1 MDGMVDTAIHYYENY
16 SPVGDVIVLGTCLVL
31 LVLMKFAYNVK
42 SKNYRILQW
51 MIGCLWVAGMSNLA
65 YHILLNARDTVSVF
79 WIYFFRELQHIGY
92 FLTLFLYVIYTKDP
106 LQLEKK
112 TRKIITTMAGIGF
125 LVMIGYDI
133 LGTIFKFGYYIDESK
148 NIHEAWELVF
158 ACGYVYFVGLL
169 GFLVIHF
176 RGRVVRQIIYGI
188 MGTFVVSFS
197 IMMIQGINGQSS
209 FTTASF
215 MFPVITLLYLIHS
228 NPYNIEIGTVNLK
241 AFEEMINFTHNKKQ
255 ARMLMALF
263 MPEFEGTGK
272 HYPKEI
278 QEIIRQFNQAYF
290 KGSVLFQVSNGRMIL
305 VADIAKNPH
314 IEESMHLMLDQF
326 HEEYRRF
333 QYDYKIVF
341 MRTSNALSE
350 KQDYLRMI
358 QYMESKMEMNSFKM
372 VEDKDYEE
380 FAKRN
385 YVLEQLE
392 DIKKQGSLND
402 PRVEVYCQPVLNIAT
417 GKYDTAEALMRLILP
432 GMGMVFPD
440 VFIPLAEENNLIHVL
455 SEIILFKTCIL
466 IKKMMGKGFNV
477 QRISVNFTVGELKD
491 PKFCDD
497 IKHIINDVGIPN
509 DKIAIEITE
518 SQNDS
523 EFRIVKDRI
532 NELRKEG
539 IKFYL
544 DDFGTGYS
552 NFERIM
558 ELPFDIIKFDRSL
571 VIACGSDEKAEK
583 MVDHLAKMF
592 SAMDY
597 SVLYEGVETEQDEQK
612 CIRMSARY
620 LQGYKYSKPIPIEDL
635 TEYFEK
641 SAS

>member
-1 MDGMVDTAIHYYENY
+1 MNGTIDTAIHYYENY
-16 SPVGDVIVLGTCLVL
+16 SPVGDVVVLGTCLVL
-31 LVLMKFAYNVK
+31 LVLMKFAYNIK

-51 MIGCLWVAGMSNLA
+51 MIGCLMVAGMSNLT
-65 YHILLNARDTVSVF
+65 YHILLNTRDTVPVF

-92 FLTLFLYVIYTKDP
+92 FLNMFLYVIYTKEP
-106 LQLEKK
+106 LQLEER
-112 TRKIITTMAGIGF
+112 TRKIVTSMAGSGF
-125 LVMIGYDI
+125 LVVIGYDI
-133 LGTIFKFGYYIDESK
+133 LGTIFKFGYHIDEAK
-148 NIHEAWELVF
+148 NIHEAWGLIF
-158 ACGYVYFVGLL
+158 GCGYVYFVGLL
-169 GFLVIHF
+169 GFLVIYY
-176 RGRVVRQIIYGI
+176 RGRVVRQIVYGVI
-188 MGTFVVSFS
+188 GTFVICFS
-197 IMMIQGINGQSS
+197 IMILQGINGQSS

-215 MFPVITLLYLIHS
+215 MFPVITLLYMIHS
-228 NPYNIEIGTVNLK
+228 NPYNIEIGTVNIS
-241 AFEEMINFTHNKKQ
+241 AFEEMIRFSHNKKQ

-272 HYPKEI
+272 HYPKKV
-278 QEIIRQFNQAYF
+278 QEIIRQFNQVYF

-305 VADIAKNPH
+305 VADMAKNPH

-326 HEEYRRF
+326 YEEYKRF

-341 MRTSNALSE
+341 MRTSAALSE

-358 QYMESKMEMNSFKM
+358 RYMESKMEMNSFKM
-372 VEDKDYEE
+372 VEEKDYEE

-385 YVLEQLE
+385 YVLSQLE
-392 DIKKQGSLND
+392 DIKKTSNLND
-402 PRVEVYCQPVLNIAT
+402 PRVVVYCQPVLNIAT

-432 GMGMVFPD
+432 GTGMVFPD
-440 VFIPLAEENNLIHVL
+440 VFIPLAEEHNLIHVL
-455 SEIILFKTCIL
+455 SEIILFKTCVR
-466 IKKMMGKGFNV
+466 IKKLMGQGFNV
-477 QRISVNFTVGELKD
+477 QRISVNFTVSELKD

-497 IKHIINDVGIPN
+497 IKRIITDVDIPK

-532 NELRKEG
+532 NELREDG

-571 VIACGSDEKAEK
+571 VIACGSDEKSEK
-583 MVDHLAKMF
+583 MVTHLARMF

-597 SVLYEGVETEQDEQK
+597 SVLYEGIETDQDEEK
-612 CIRMSARY
+612 CIRMSAKY
-620 LQGYKYSKPIPIEDL
+620 LQGYKYSKPIPMDDL
-635 TEYFEK
+635 NKYFEK